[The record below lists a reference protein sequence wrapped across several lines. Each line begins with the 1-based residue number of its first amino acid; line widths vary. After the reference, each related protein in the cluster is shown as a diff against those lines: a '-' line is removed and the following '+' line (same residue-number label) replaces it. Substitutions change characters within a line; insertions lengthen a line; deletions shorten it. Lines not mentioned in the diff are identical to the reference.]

1 MNGLFLGQYHRSV
14 DVKGRV
20 AIPSNLRASLGP
32 GSVLTRSFDGC
43 LSIYPA
49 SKWNAMARSIDDLP
63 DMRYE
68 ARSTAR
74 ALFSSAVPCT
84 FDRQGRLSIP
94 VFLRDHAGLHGDDA
108 VVVGVGG
115 HVEIWSRSSWL
126 HQHETLQSEGRQLAE
141 GLAASRA

>member
-1 MNGLFLGQYHRSV
+1 MNDLFLGQYHRSV
-14 DVKGRV
+14 DGKGRV
-20 AIPSNLRASLGP
+20 AVPADLRSALGP

-68 ARSTAR
+68 ARTTAR

-84 FDRQGRLSIP
+84 FDRQGRVSIP
-94 VFLRDHAGLHGDDA
+94 AFLRDHAGLNGDDA
-108 VVVGVGG
+108 IIVGVGG

-126 HQHETLQSEGRQLAE
+126 RQHETLRSEGRQLAE
-141 GLAASRA
+141 TLAASRA